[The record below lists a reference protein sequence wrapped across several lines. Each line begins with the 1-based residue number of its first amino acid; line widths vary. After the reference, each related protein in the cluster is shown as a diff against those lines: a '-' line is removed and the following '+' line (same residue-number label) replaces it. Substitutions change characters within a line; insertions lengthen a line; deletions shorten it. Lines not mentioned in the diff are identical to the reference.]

1 MRIHLGPGHDDH
13 LATAIVDGGAAL
25 AEFDD
30 ADALVWD
37 GGPDD
42 FPKNLPDHIRWV
54 QLTYAGIEPFFRAGL
69 IDDRRIWANASGV
82 YADNV
87 AEYAVGGLLVGL
99 RQFHTSLGATSW
111 RKDEIDPRVRTL
123 HGSTVAI
130 VGAGGIGRAMIPRLH
145 ALGVEVVAVNRSG
158 RPVDG
163 AKVTLPSSRTAE
175 VWSMADHF
183 VIAAPAT
190 EDTDRLVDAAVL
202 EAMPDTA
209 WLVNVARGNLV
220 DTDALVDAMRAEKI
234 AGAVLDVTEPEPL
247 PDGHPLWDLDNVVIT
262 PHIANTRSGLT
273 AAFAPTLRENVR
285 RFIAGEEL
293 LARVEPSAGY

>member
-13 LATAIVDGGAAL
+13 LAAAIEAGGGTL
-25 AEFDD
+25 SVLED

-37 GGPDD
+37 GGADT
-42 FPKNLPDHIRWV
+42 FPVLPDSVRWV
-54 QLTYAGIEPFFRAGL
+54 QLTYAGIEPFFRSGL
-69 IDDRRIWANASGV
+69 IDGSRLWSNASGV

-87 AEYAVGGLLVGL
+87 AEYAVGALLVGL
-99 RQFHTSLGATSW
+99 RQFHASARAESW
-111 RKDEIDPRVRTL
+111 QKDDLDPRARTL

-130 VGAGGIGRAMIPRLH
+130 VGCGGIGRAMIPRLR
-145 ALGVEVVAVNRSG
+145 AFGANVVAVNRSG

-163 AKVTLPSSRTAE
+163 ATVTLPAERTGE
-175 VWSMADHF
+175 VWTMADHF

-190 EDTDRLVDAAVL
+190 ADTDRLVGAAAL
-202 EAMPDTA
+202 EAMPRTA

-220 DTDALVDAMRAEKI
+220 DTDALVEALRTDTI

-247 PDGHPLWDLDNVVIT
+247 PDGHPLWTLDNAVIT
-262 PHIANTRSGLT
+262 PHIANTRSRLT
-273 AAFAPTLRENVR
+273 ETFAPTLQENVR
-285 RFIAGEEL
+285 RFVAGEEL